1 MRSCHSG
8 LESPPYSRVTG
19 TFDIKLL
26 VVPSRLSMRER
37 ANFQAGVE
45 AVNRGATAIDPQL
58 SETTL
63 TIDGRRSEA
72 WDNALQSCPDD
83 TPWRQLS
90 PAQCLS
96 IWWPIGNAL
105 FEGPGRYQL
114 VLKLGE
120 HESIAEV
127 EVTP

>member
-1 MRSCHSG
+1 
-8 LESPPYSRVTG
+8 VTG

-26 VVPSRLSMRER
+26 VVPDRLSMSQRST
-37 ANFQAGVE
+37 FQAGVE
-45 AVNRGATAIDPQL
+45 ATNRGMTSIDPQL
-58 SETTL
+58 SGATL

-72 WDNALQSCPDD
+72 WDQALQSAPRDP
-83 TPWRQLS
+83 PWRRVS
-90 PAQCLS
+90 PAQRLS
-96 IWWPIGNAL
+96 IWWSLGQEL

-114 VLKLGE
+114 VLKVGD

>member
-1 MRSCHSG
+1 
-8 LESPPYSRVTG
+8 VTG
-19 TFDIKLL
+19 NFDIKLL
-26 VVPSRLSMRER
+26 VVPTRLSMSER
-37 ANFQAGVE
+37 ASFQAGVE

-58 SETTL
+58 SAATL

-72 WDNALQSCPDD
+72 WDHALQRSSGEA
-83 TPWRQLS
+83 PWRQLS
-90 PAQCLS
+90 PAQRLS
-96 IWWPIGNAL
+96 IWWSIGNTL

>member
-1 MRSCHSG
+1 M
-8 LESPPYSRVTG
+8 TG

-37 ANFQAGVE
+37 ASFQAGVE
-45 AVNRGATAIDPQL
+45 AVNLGAQPIDPQL
-58 SETTL
+58 SAATL

-72 WDNALQSCPDD
+72 WDHALQSGPDD
-83 TPWRQLS
+83 PPWRQLS
-90 PAQCLS
+90 PAQRLS
-96 IWWPIGNAL
+96 IWWPIGNAM
-105 FEGPGRYQL
+105 FESPGRYQL

-120 HESIAEV
+120 HESVAEV